1 MQDEL
6 LLDAPQAEQVD
17 AQLGGEQE
25 AELLAWQETERVGSQ
40 LQVSRPAEMEV
51 EP

>member
-6 LLDAPQAEQVD
+6 LNALQAEQVD

-25 AELLAWQETERVGSQ
+25 AGLLAWQETEWVGSQ
-40 LQVSRPAEMEV
+40 LQASRPAEKEV
-51 EP
+51 EA